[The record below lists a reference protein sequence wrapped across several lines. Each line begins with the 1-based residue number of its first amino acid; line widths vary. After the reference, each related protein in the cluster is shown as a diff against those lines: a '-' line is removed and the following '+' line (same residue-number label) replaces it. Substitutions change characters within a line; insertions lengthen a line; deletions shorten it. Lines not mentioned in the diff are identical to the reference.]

1 MRICAVSVDL
11 EEDLADLEQDS
22 SRPKT
27 FRGVES
33 LDRILEVFNEFQI
46 GATLFATGEVLEK
59 YPSLVEKWSVKHEI
73 ACHGYYHVALHHL
86 SVAEREKQLEDS
98 CRVYSRILGRNPRG
112 FRAVM
117 HTIDNTQLRL
127 LEKSGFTYDS
137 SVVPIYVPFRKYVGY
152 KGKAPTEPYH
162 PSHDDY
168 REEGE
173 HGILEIPNSP
183 LIFGIPLS
191 GTWIRVLGPG
201 LYKVL
206 LTLKKPAFISLAMH
220 PWDVVQYHG
229 SFSKNTGET
238 FTGYLGRIIRML
250 AKDYRFM
257 SAGEVASLCQEG
269 NQVSTLCTAKNAV
282 PGAKG

>member
-1 MRICAVSVDL
+1 MRICAVSVDV

-22 SRPKT
+22 GESKT

-33 LDRILEVFNEFQI
+33 LDRILEVFNEFQLR
-46 GATLFATGEVLEK
+46 ATLFATGELLEK
-59 YPSLVEKWSVKHEI
+59 YPSLVEKWSGKHEI
-73 ACHGYYHVALHHL
+73 ACHGYYHVPLYNL
-86 SVAEREKQLEDS
+86 SIAEREKQLEDS
-98 CRVYSRILGRNPRG
+98 CRVYRRILGRNPEG

-137 SVVPIYVPFRKYVGY
+137 SVVPKYVPFRKYVGY

-162 PSHDDY
+162 PSYDNY
-168 REEGE
+168 REKGE
-173 HGILEIPNSP
+173 HRILEIPNSP

-191 GTWIRVLGPG
+191 GTWIRMLGLS

-220 PWDVVQYHG
+220 SWDAVQYHG
-229 SFSKNTGET
+229 SFSKNTGDT
-238 FTGYLGRIIRML
+238 FIGYLGSIIKML

-257 SAGEVASLCQEG
+257 SAGEIVSLCQKG
-269 NQVSTLCTAKNAV
+269 NQV
-282 PGAKG
+282 